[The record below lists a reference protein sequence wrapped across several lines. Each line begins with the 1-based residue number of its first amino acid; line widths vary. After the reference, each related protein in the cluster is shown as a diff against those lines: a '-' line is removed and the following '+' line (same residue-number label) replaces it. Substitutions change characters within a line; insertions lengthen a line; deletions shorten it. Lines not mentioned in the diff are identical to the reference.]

1 MKPNPT
7 SMKENFHKRLFKYSL
22 LTTKICSPLKFAVSH
37 SVNQQCCWISSTLFV
52 HLWQGLQWFGTD
64 CDHFFARTVT
74 RSTTMLM
81 VLNILISSAL
91 SHHLRPGFWKG
102 ASGALKVAGR
112 GLSKTRTNYQHKH
125 NHHNDRHHHHHHHE
139 KFKKKKQGY
148 GMEGGWER
156 HRQTPPR
163 CSSL

>member
-7 SMKENFHKRLFKYSL
+7 SMKENFHKRLFKYNL
-22 LTTKICSPLKFAVSH
+22 LKFSH
-37 SVNQQCCWISSTLFV
+37 SANQQCCWISSTLFL

-125 NHHNDRHHHHHHHE
+125 NHHNDHHHHHCE
-139 KFKKKKQGY
+139 KFKKKNRVTVW
-148 GMEGGWER
+148 EGAEKDTDK
-156 HRQTPPR
+156 HHQAPPPSR